1 MRSSQKL
8 LIGFLVG
15 ITVGL
20 GACSSNPHKAEKV
33 DTKIDSKGE
42 VTGDTVV
49 GLKDG
54 NMIVQRKVLMSE
66 ELRTLQ
72 NDTYS
77 LEDRVYG
84 NRKYGSL
91 GLYGVLKKCR
101 AELADK
107 KNGGDGKLMW
117 TEPMDRVTD
126 KEEKMAIGLDEKEK
140 LVGVSEEFL
149 KDRIERFKGYKGILE
164 KRQDEYEDK
173 IAICQAELKSRK
185 HDAENKKPAE

>member
-1 MRSSQKL
+1 MRSL
-8 LIGFLVG
+8 LFVAMVG
-15 ITVGL
+15 ALSLMGC
-20 GACSSNPHKAEKV
+20 ASNPHKAEKV
-33 DTKIDSKGE
+33 DTKIESKGE

-49 GLKDG
+49 GVKDG
-54 NMIVQRKVLMSE
+54 NMVVQRKVVMSE

-101 AELADK
+101 ADLADK

-117 TEPMDRVTD
+117 TEPIDRVTD
-126 KEEKMAIGLDEKEK
+126 KEEKMTIGLDEKEK

-173 IAICQAELKSRK
+173 LAICQTELKSRK